1 MSEAYSVILVH
12 STSHAIRAEKILR
25 AASIPCKMI
34 PVPRHISSDC
44 GVCVRVGRTD
54 ADAARRAL
62 EAAGLE
68 IEDICDA

>member
-44 GVCVRVGRTD
+44 GVCVRVGRSD

-68 IEDICDA
+68 IEDVCDA